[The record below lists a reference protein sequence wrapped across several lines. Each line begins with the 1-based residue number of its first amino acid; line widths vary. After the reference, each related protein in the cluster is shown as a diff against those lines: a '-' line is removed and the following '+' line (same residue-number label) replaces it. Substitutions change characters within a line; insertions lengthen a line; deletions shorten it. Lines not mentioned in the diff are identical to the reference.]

1 MREGEP
7 PHCTCGRALDQMDKH
22 MYSAQEARLQLHRVY
37 DRMHVSGS
45 PGYEQVAFGENAFDE
60 LLTFLAMLPEEGITE
75 LIYRLSEGVPV
86 IKVAE
91 LYNVLVWSAEN
102 RGGIDLEAVQEW
114 FYSKQGRRIAIA
126 LQIDIFPSNSM
137 QESQRILEEI
147 EKKFPPLRRLCAH
160 LRREV
165 DHRLAEEE
173 AWSKYRRDTFE
184 MPKEVTPS
192 IMGIIKNIKG
202 KR

>member
-1 MREGEP
+1 MIVEG
-7 PHCTCGRALDQMDKH
+7 Q
-22 MYSAQEARLQLHRVY
+22 
-37 DRMHVSGS
+37 
-45 PGYEQVAFGENAFDE
+45 PGYEQVAFSENAFEE
-60 LLTFLAMLPEEGITE
+60 LLTFLAMVPQKEITE
-75 LIYRLSEGVPV
+75 LIFRLSDSAPV

-102 RGGIDLEAVQEW
+102 RGGIDLEAIQEW
-114 FYSKQGRRIAIA
+114 FYSKQPRRIEIA
-126 LQIDIFPSNSM
+126 LQVDIFPSNSM

-147 EKKFPPLRRLCAH
+147 SKRYPHLRELCAA

-184 MPKEVTPS
+184 MPKEMTPD
-192 IMGIIKNIKG
+192 IMQMIKKIKE
-202 KR
+202 K